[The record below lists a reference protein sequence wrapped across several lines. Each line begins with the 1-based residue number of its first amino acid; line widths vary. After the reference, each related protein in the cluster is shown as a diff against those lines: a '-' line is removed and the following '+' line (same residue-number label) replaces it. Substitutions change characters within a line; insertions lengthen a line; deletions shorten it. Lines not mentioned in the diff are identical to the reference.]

1 MKAKRVARILALQ
14 VLYETDIAQHQA
26 GEVLERHLRALRRC
40 AGDPDNP
47 TDDAAT
53 RDYAVRLI
61 SGIVKNLA
69 ELDDFLAQCAPD
81 FPVSNLSPIDRNI
94 LRVAV
99 YEMRANLA
107 PVRVAVN
114 EAVEIAKVYGSD
126 TSPRFV
132 NGALGAAV
140 ARLPAQPA
148 ADEMA
153 DEMMA

>member
-1 MKAKRVARILALQ
+1 MKGKREARILALQ
-14 VLYETDIAQHQA
+14 VLYETDTAQHQA
-26 GEVLERHLRALRRC
+26 GEVLQRHLRDC

-47 TDDAAT
+47 ANDAVT
-53 RDYAVRLI
+53 RDYAIRLV
-61 SGIVKNLA
+61 SGIVRNLA

-114 EAVEIAKVYGSD
+114 EAVEIAKRYGSD

-132 NGALGAAV
+132 NGALGAAA
-140 ARLPAQPA
+140 ARLSALPA
-148 ADEMA
+148 ADELTT
-153 DEMMA
+153 

>member
-1 MKAKRVARILALQ
+1 VKAKREARILALQ
-14 VLYETDIAQHQA
+14 VLYEADTAQHQA
-26 GEVLERHLRALRRC
+26 GEVLQRHLRDC
-40 AGDPDNP
+40 AADPDNP
-47 TDDAAT
+47 ANDAAT
-53 RDYAVRLI
+53 RDYAIRLI

-69 ELDDFLAQCAPD
+69 ELDGFLAQCAPD

-107 PVRVAVN
+107 PARVAIN
-114 EAVEIAKVYGSD
+114 EAVEIAKRYGSD

-132 NGALGAAV
+132 NGALGAAI
-140 ARLPAQPA
+140 ARLPTQPT
-148 ADEMA
+148 A

>member
-1 MKAKRVARILALQ
+1 MKAKREARILALQ
-14 VLYETDIAQHQA
+14 VLYETDTAQHQA
-26 GEVLERHLRALRRC
+26 GEVLQRHLRDC

-47 TDDAAT
+47 ANDVAT
-53 RDYAVRLI
+53 RDYAIRLI

-69 ELDDFLAQCAPD
+69 ELDDFLAACAPD

-114 EAVEIAKVYGSD
+114 EAVEIAKRYGSD

-140 ARLPAQPA
+140 AKLPA
-148 ADEMA
+148 ADELMA
-153 DEMMA
+153 

>member
-1 MKAKRVARILALQ
+1 MKAKREARILALQ
-14 VLYETDIAQHQA
+14 VLYETDTAQHQA
-26 GEVLERHLRALRRC
+26 GEVLQRHLREC

-47 TDDAAT
+47 ANDPAT
-53 RDYAVRLI
+53 RDYAIRLI
-61 SGIVKNLA
+61 SGIIKNLG
-69 ELDDFLAQCAPD
+69 ELDDFLATCAPD

-107 PVRVAVN
+107 PVRVVVN
-114 EAVEIAKVYGSD
+114 EAVEIAKRYGSD

-140 ARLPAQPA
+140 AKLPA
-148 ADEMA
+148 ADELMA
-153 DEMMA
+153 